1 MCVCA
6 RVGNVRAGKELVFFA
21 RPTVGT
27 GSGKCLQSG
36 SFSNG
41 SFRFGG
47 TATKVHFWL
56 VFCAL
61 GPGYGCVL
69 DLAEHSHTH
78 THTDTHTRTGLPT
91 EADARI
97 MNLLS

>member
-47 TATKVHFWL
+47 TAAKVHFWL
-56 VFCAL
+56 VFRVL
-61 GPGYGCVL
+61 GPGCGCVL

-78 THTDTHTRTGLPT
+78 TPILIHVQVCQPKPMR
-91 EADARI
+91 E
-97 MNLLS
+97 